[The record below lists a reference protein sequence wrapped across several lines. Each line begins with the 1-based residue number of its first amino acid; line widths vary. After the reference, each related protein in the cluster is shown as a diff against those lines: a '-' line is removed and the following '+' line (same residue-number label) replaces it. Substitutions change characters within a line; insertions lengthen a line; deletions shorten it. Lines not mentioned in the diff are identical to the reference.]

1 MVLSFVPWSLAMAK
15 LVCTSG
21 PTAGHECPLNKD
33 VTTLGRQSSCDVQIM
48 DHMASRQHCQVRRD
62 GKLYTLVDL
71 GSRNGTML
79 NGKKVSERQFN
90 YGDKIR
96 VGECEWLLVKETGDV
111 ELKDLLTK
119 YDISEKL
126 GEGGMG
132 VVYKANQKSMARA
145 IALKVLSAK
154 YAQRPKFV
162 DQFIREARA
171 AGALNHP
178 NIIQVHDVATE
189 NGIHYFSMEF
199 VDGPTCMQLLKANGA
214 FPVPEALEIVR
225 QVAKALEY
233 AHEHRLIHQDIKPD
247 NIMIGSNNLVK
258 LADLGISKTFDEAE
272 VEEGPKRVMG
282 TPHYMAPEAALGKRV
297 DHRVDLY
304 SLGATLYHLLTG
316 KTPYS
321 GTSATEVLKAQVMDP
336 LPAIQDTNEAVPD
349 DVCALVERL
358 MAKKPED
365 RYQTAGEVV
374 EEVKRLQSGAA
385 LGTDRI
391 SPSETMILQR
401 LAKGVGPGGGIPTP
415 GETTGGKGTRTGT
428 GEKIPAELPGAQ
440 KKNLLIA
447 LGVVAVV
454 VILVIIMVSQSSDAP
469 VVPTTGPTTPTTTPS
484 TTDPTPTTTPV
495 ADTTAARDAAIL
507 LDLENR
513 ARSEGERADLGALI
527 KAVEAV
533 IAGNPTQVN
542 RDRAERLRVRLTA
555 LLADR
560 RKTQLDQAYSTLRNE
575 VDKLSNEKNF
585 DLALARI
592 AAFPH
597 RDHKDYAAKVATL
610 RDDVTKAKERLLTEL
625 KDRITN
631 YAQRKDA
638 QRLQELRN
646 TLPPA
651 LLGSAIEN
659 QIIAELQKIEAD
671 NVARYQ
677 VMLKDVAADVVK
689 WDFAKVEEA
698 HRTSRKAM
706 GDSVAGQTFDSFLA
720 CAKALPKFADA
731 LAAAAKANPAG
742 KVRFNGDIQRIT
754 NPDVEGAT
762 LTGLVLQAPQGGG
775 EIEVAWKNIEPATLR
790 ELATQLLADKAN
802 EFAPALDAL
811 AQARTMGK

>member
-1 MVLSFVPWSLAMAK
+1 MAK
-15 LVCTSG
+15 LVCSSG
-21 PTAGHECPLNKD
+21 PTAGHEYPLGKD
-33 VTTLGRQSSCDVQIM
+33 VTTLGRQSSCDIQIM
-48 DHMASRQHCQVRRD
+48 DHMASRQHCQVRKD

-71 GSRNGTML
+71 GSRNGTAL
-79 NGKKVSERQFN
+79 NGKKVTERQLN
-90 YGDKIR
+90 YGDHIR
-96 VGECEWLLVKETGDV
+96 VGECEWLLVKEPGDV

-119 YDISEKL
+119 YDIGEKL

-132 VVYKANQKSMARA
+132 VVFKANQKSMART
-145 IALKVLSAK
+145 IALKVLSPK

-189 NGIHYFSMEF
+189 NNIHYFSMEF

-272 VEEGPKRVMG
+272 QEEGPKRVMG
-282 TPHYMAPEAALGKRV
+282 TPHYMAPEAALGKRI
-297 DHRVDLY
+297 DQRVDLY

-336 LPAIQDTNEAVPD
+336 LPAIQDINEGVSD

-365 RYQTAGEVV
+365 RYQTATEVV
-374 EEVKRLQSGAA
+374 EEVKRLQSGAS

-391 SPSETMILQR
+391 PAGETMILQR
-401 LAKGVGPGGGIPTP
+401 LAKGGASGGGIPTP
-415 GETTGGKGTRTGT
+415 GESIGAKGTRPGT
-428 GEKIPAELPGAQ
+428 GEKDPAVVPESRRLRLVFTLGVAAVVLF
-440 KKNLLIA
+440 LLIMLLPRMFRGA
-447 LGVVAVV
+447 DPVR
-454 VILVIIMVSQSSDAP
+454 SDGP
-469 VVPTTGPTTPTTTPS
+469 VTPVGTTPAPDGAPS
-484 TTDPTPTTTPV
+484 DDGG
-495 ADTTAARDAAIL
+495 ASHDARQAAEL

-513 ARSEGERADLGALI
+513 TRSEGDRADLNALV

-533 IAGNPTQVN
+533 LADQPSQSNH
-542 RDRAERLRVRLTA
+542 DRAERLRTRLSA
-555 LLADR
+555 LLAER
-560 RKTQLDQAYSTLRNE
+560 RKAQLEQAFATLRGE
-575 VDKLSNEKNF
+575 VDKLAEEKNF

-592 AAFPH
+592 GAFPH
-597 RDHKDYAAKVATL
+597 RDNKDLAPRVTAL
-610 RDDVTKAKERLLTEL
+610 RDETTRNRDRLLNDL
-625 KDRITN
+625 KDRIAS
-631 YAQRKDA
+631 YALRKDA

-646 TLPPA
+646 SLPPA
-651 LLGSAIEN
+651 LLGSATEN
-659 QIIAELQKIEAD
+659 QIVAELQKLEAEAQ
-671 NVARYQ
+671 ARHQ
-677 VMLKDVAADVVK
+677 TVLKDVAADLVK
-689 WDFAKVEEA
+689 WDFAKVEDR
-698 HRTSRKAM
+698 HRSDRQAM
-706 GDSVAGQTFDSFLA
+706 GDSVAGQTFDGFLA
-720 CAKALPKFADA
+720 GAQSLPRLAEALDAVAKATA
-731 LAAAAKANPAG
+731 AG
-742 KVRFNGDIQRIT
+742 KVRFTGEVQKIT

-762 LTGLVLQAPQGGG
+762 RSGLVLQAPAGSG
-775 EIEVAWKNIEPATLR
+775 EIEVAWKNIDPGTLR
-790 ELATQLLADKAN
+790 ELSTQLLGGKAA
-802 EFAPALDAL
+802 EFAPAIDAL
-811 AQARTMGK
+811 AQARALAGK